1 MNVSQVTNDGNKFT
15 TIFEMDNETQ
25 KAKVYRP
32 SASDLSNPL
41 SQIARY
47 VAATGQILNIGDV
60 TTWLKKDVV
69 QAGSDPI
76 KSILCMPIVNGQRN
90 VIGVA
95 QLINKVE
102 IHFLRSQNSRFSTNY
117 IQSNSLSFKITIL
130 YNNLKDRTGNH
141 FNVQKFSK
149 FSISHYKLGYYPER
163 GTLIFQTTR

>member
-1 MNVSQVTNDGNKFT
+1 
-15 TIFEMDNETQ
+15 MDNETQ

-95 QLINKVE
+95 QLINKVK
-102 IHFLRSQNSRFSTNY
+102 ILMMKTRVPISQNSPFRSIIFYYSQPNFDNLSRQSKMDRFNVR
-117 IQSNSLSFKITIL
+117 
-130 YNNLKDRTGNH
+130 NLKT
-141 FNVQKFSK
+141 V
-149 FSISHYKLGYYPER
+149 HYIDL
-163 GTLIFQTTR
+163 LILMM

>member
-141 FNVQKFSK
+141 CNVQKFSK

>member
-141 FNVQKFSK
+141 CNVQKLSK